1 MTEPAGLS
9 GKKILVVEDEYC
21 LAIDIARTL
30 TAAGAKVLGPIPD
43 AEAALN
49 ALAEEIPTAVLLD
62 INLGD
67 GADFRVAAALAKLKI
82 PFVFATGYDSDVIPA
97 EFSTIPCLQKPLCLN
112 EIIQTFG
119 GDLSA

>member
-67 GADFRVAAALAKLKI
+67 GADFRVAAALAKE
-82 PFVFATGYDSDVIPA
+82 PS
-97 EFSTIPCLQKPLCLN
+97 
-112 EIIQTFG
+112 
-119 GDLSA
+119 LSALSANSKRRSS